1 MGCLV
6 VRIVTYI
13 AKGVIVV
20 SLYNGYVRC
29 KFSERSNF
37 TTDKIYE
44 VENGCLIT
52 DNGLIFTS
60 GIESFNDLQ
69 QYSVYASWEEL
80 ELVKCDKYKVG
91 DYVILNTSDELF
103 QKYPDMFNRFLNR
116 ACRITDE
123 ITKGNSP
130 HIGVYHLDYTLWYFT
145 DISFLG
151 KLIPKAAMVKSNH
164 LKTKDWTNNEIKK
177 ARHIVTE
184 YIKMLARSRTTL
196 VFYTSTKS
204 IKCCLIK
211 IQTNSSEID
220 VVRENTAFCKDND
233 IFNVDI
239 GMCVAACKVLNKPIP
254 DFILNK

>member
-1 MGCLV
+1 M
-6 VRIVTYI
+6 
-13 AKGVIVV
+13 
-20 SLYNGYVRC
+20 
-29 KFSERSNF
+29 
-37 TTDKIYE
+37 
-44 VENGCLIT
+44 
-52 DNGLIFTS
+52 
-60 GIESFNDLQ
+60 
-69 QYSVYASWEEL
+69 YASWEEL

-91 DYVILNTSDELF
+91 DYVVLNTSDELF

-233 IFNVDI
+233 ISNVDI
-239 GMCVAACKVLNKPIP
+239 GMCVWQPVK
-254 DFILNK
+254 F

>member
-1 MGCLV
+1 M
-6 VRIVTYI
+6 
-13 AKGVIVV
+13 

-29 KFSERSNF
+29 IKNPDNLYCLTDGWVYKVCNGGITLDSGYKVVYNLHSFEQLQRYSNA
-37 TTDKIYE
+37 T
-44 VENGCLIT
+44 
-52 DNGLIFTS
+52 
-60 GIESFNDLQ
+60 
-69 QYSVYASWEEL
+69 WEEL
-80 ELVKCDKYKVG
+80 ELVKCDEYEVG
-91 DYVILNTSDELF
+91 DHVLVQNKRGITWNPDGEMDNYIGKICVISERISENLYRLNFDE
-103 QKYPDMFNRFLNR
+103 
-116 ACRITDE
+116 
-123 ITKGNSP
+123 
-130 HIGVYHLDYTLWYFT
+130 WYFHT
-145 DISFLG
+145 DDFVG

-184 YIKMLARSRTTL
+184 YIKMLAMSRTTL

>member
-1 MGCLV
+1 M
-6 VRIVTYI
+6 
-13 AKGVIVV
+13 

-29 KFSERSNF
+29 VDNTAYTNCYTAGKVY
-37 TTDKIYE
+37 KICD
-44 VENGCLIT
+44 GTLIT
-52 DNGLIFTS
+52 DYGYKIMRHLR
-60 GIESFNDLQ
+60 SFDELQ
-69 QYSVYASWEEL
+69 GCSASKWEEL
-80 ELVKCDKYKVG
+80 ELVKCDKYEVG
-91 DYVILNTSDELF
+91 DDVVVQSIPNCTCIDCEAMCKF
-103 QKYPDMFNRFLNR
+103 INQVCK
-116 ACRITDE
+116 
-123 ITKGNSP
+123 ITK
-130 HIGVYHLDYTLWYFT
+130 VYHLEHWCSYGLNHEILVFDST
-145 DISFLG
+145 SFAG
-151 KLIPKAAMVKSNH
+151 KLVPKVGIVKSKLSKN
-164 LKTKDWTNNEIKK
+164 KEWTKNEVKK

>member
-1 MGCLV
+1 M
-6 VRIVTYI
+6 
-13 AKGVIVV
+13 

-91 DYVILNTSDELF
+91 DYVVLNTSDELF

-145 DISFLG
+145 DISF
-151 KLIPKAAMVKSNH
+151 
-164 LKTKDWTNNEIKK
+164 
-177 ARHIVTE
+177 
-184 YIKMLARSRTTL
+184 
-196 VFYTSTKS
+196 
-204 IKCCLIK
+204 
-211 IQTNSSEID
+211 
-220 VVRENTAFCKDND
+220 
-233 IFNVDI
+233 
-239 GMCVAACKVLNKPIP
+239 
-254 DFILNK
+254 